1 MFSSHKITFS
11 WNFPIFISCCLRRH
25 FRSGNRQL
33 GICFRHS
40 WTLWKTTIAN
50 APDIWTREVQDQM
63 KKFCPQCEL
72 HNSIL
77 PTYGRRQLGN
87 EERLKYSSIFYWHVG
102 CESLSLI
109 IRSWVY
115 PMENF
120 VSIKYLLLKF
130 REGRGNHA
138 TFRVTSIYIWRIK
151 LLRFGKFL
159 IGRLTSWEA
168 SGGIHATKATIS
180 SILRFSFYLK

>member
-11 WNFPIFISCCLRRH
+11 WNFPIFISRCLRGH

-50 APDIWTREVQDQM
+50 APDIWTGEVQDQM

-77 PTYGRRQLGN
+77 PTYGWRQLGN

-109 IRSWVY
+109 IRSRVY
-115 PMENF
+115 PMKNV
-120 VSIKYLLLKF
+120 VSIKYLLLKL
-130 REGRGNHA
+130 REIEGLSCNFQGDFYIHLKNK
-138 TFRVTSIYIWRIK
+138 TVEMTS
-151 LLRFGKFL
+151 
-159 IGRLTSWEA
+159 
-168 SGGIHATKATIS
+168 
-180 SILRFSFYLK
+180 